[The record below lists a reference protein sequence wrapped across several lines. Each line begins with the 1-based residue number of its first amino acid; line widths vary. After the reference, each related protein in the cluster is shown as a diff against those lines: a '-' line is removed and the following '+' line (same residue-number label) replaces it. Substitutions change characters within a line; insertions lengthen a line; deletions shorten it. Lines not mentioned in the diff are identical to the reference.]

1 MHVRAPSQVMVS
13 IQSLILVPQP
23 YYNEPGYERDMGT
36 PKGDAA
42 CKVILWLQRL
52 TLNSDPNAN
61 PDLCTDSNP
70 KLAALNHPTT
80 RSTTTSAG
88 SRPSSSLWSRC

>member
-1 MHVRAPSQVMVS
+1 MVS

-42 CKVILWLQRL
+42 CKEYNAKRREAAVRFAMVEMLQKPTAGFEDVIR
-52 TLNSDPNAN
+52 
-61 PDLCTDSNP
+61 
-70 KLAALNHPTT
+70 
-80 RSTTTSAG
+80 
-88 SRPSSSLWSRC
+88 